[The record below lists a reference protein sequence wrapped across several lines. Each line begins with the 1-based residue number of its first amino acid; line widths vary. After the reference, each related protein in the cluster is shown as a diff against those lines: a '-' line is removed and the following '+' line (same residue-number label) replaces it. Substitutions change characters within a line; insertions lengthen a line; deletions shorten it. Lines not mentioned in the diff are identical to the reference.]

1 MKVFLRIRNGRG
13 DWFNWRLRSTLILG
27 FTSLPSLVLAE
38 VSLDRN
44 YPWTTEQVGF
54 ELRGVHYFEAAL
66 NRDQVAQGFEAKSF
80 YETINFFRMQWKK
93 RTFYIAGV
101 QYPSKEQTA
110 AVRTEVATKVSL
122 PPVAGGGICS
132 LFIYDENLKQAAKHD
147 IKLAE
152 ANGRTW
158 CNGVRAL
165 ARVKGQDALLFSLSY
180 YLTDK
185 PLAKKAQDIGDGWRY
200 MTVLLK
206 LSEKDGKVVIEQDDA
221 CLGNPN
227 PFKEVAAARKALSA
241 CPTPA
246 MN

>member
-1 MKVFLRIRNGRG
+1 MKSTKR
-13 DWFNWRLRSTLILG
+13 FNLMLASALACSLAI
-27 FTSLPSLVLAE
+27 LPSMAFAE

-54 ELRGVHYFEAAL
+54 ELRGAHYFEAAL

-80 YETINFFRMQWKK
+80 YETINFFRMQWTN
-93 RTFYIAGV
+93 RTFYIAGA

-110 AVRTEVATKVSL
+110 AVRKEVATKVSL

-132 LFIYDENLKQAAKHD
+132 LFIYDENLKQSAKHD
-147 IKLAE
+147 IKLVE
-152 ANGRTW
+152 ANGHTW

-185 PLAKKAQDIGDGWRY
+185 PMAKKAQDIGDGWRY

-227 PFKEVAAARKALSA
+227 QFKEVSAARKALSA
-241 CPTPA
+241 CQAPSQ
-246 MN
+246 N

>member
-1 MKVFLRIRNGRG
+1 MKSTK
-13 DWFNWRLRSTLILG
+13 RLDLTMMATAAI
-27 FTSLPSLVLAE
+27 PLVWMCGMAHAE
-38 VSLDRN
+38 IALDKN
-44 YPWTTEQVGF
+44 FPWTTEQVGYA
-54 ELRGVHYFEAAL
+54 LAGVGYFEEAI
-66 NRDQVAQGFEAKSF
+66 NRDQVAQGFRRKS
-80 YETINFFRMQWKK
+80 YGTLNFFRMQWND
-93 RTFYIAGV
+93 RTFYIAGA

-110 AVRTEVATKVSL
+110 AVRAEAATKVSL

-206 LSEKDGKVVIEQDDA
+206 LSEKEGKVVIEQDDA

-227 PFKEVAAARKALSA
+227 PFKEVSAARKALSA